1 LAGGNLRAF
10 KKLFEK
16 PKEVPSEVA
25 QEIQV
30 LEVEERRM
38 PEAIEV
44 EPIYIKSFELKDSA
58 ALQDARDELQR
69 GNILIIDMSALLSQ
83 DPMEVRQTVEQLKV
97 ISKKVGGDIGKLS
110 DSKIIATPKFVKI
123 QFRKAA

>member
-16 PKEVPSEVA
+16 PKEVPSEVT
-25 QEIQV
+25 EEVQV

-38 PEAIEV
+38 PEAIEI

-58 ALQDARDELQR
+58 TLQDVRDELQR
-69 GNILIIDMSALLSQ
+69 GNILIIDVSTLFSQ
-83 DPMEVRQTVEQLKV
+83 EPMEVRQTVEQLKA

-110 DSKIIATPKFVKI
+110 ESKIIATPKFVRI